1 MKKHI
6 LENDKNYIWHPFTN
20 IKKSKQPIVIS
31 SANNDKLI
39 DIDGKEYLDLISSW
53 WVNIHGHSKKE
64 IIESIASPVPI
75 LSTTVSANAS
85 QKLNF
90 LFFLL

>member
-20 IKKSKQPIVIS
+20 IKKSKPPIVIR

-64 IIESIASPVPI
+64 IIESIAKQSKLLDQVVFADLT
-75 LSTTVSANAS
+75 LS
-85 QKLNF
+85 LIHI
-90 LFFLL
+90 